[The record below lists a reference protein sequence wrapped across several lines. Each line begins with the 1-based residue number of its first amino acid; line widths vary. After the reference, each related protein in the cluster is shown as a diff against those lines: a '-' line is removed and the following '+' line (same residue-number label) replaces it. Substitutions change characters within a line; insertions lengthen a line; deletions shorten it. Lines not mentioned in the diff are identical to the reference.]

1 METKPK
7 QTNIDKVMPAQP
19 NDHFKLIFWFIVGLT
34 LFGAFLTVYI
44 ITIYPKEL
52 SSRFADTGLIFWL
65 STAVSGGIGY
75 LIGSSAQQRGK
86 EQAQTPGK
94 VTADIS
100 ATVSSEP
107 PDK

>member
-1 METKPK
+1 MEK
-7 QTNIDKVMPAQP
+7 QTNIDKAMPQQS
-19 NDHFKLIFWFIVGLT
+19 NDHFKLIFWFICAIT
-34 LFGAFLTVYI
+34 LFGAFLTIYI

-75 LIGSSAQQRGK
+75 LIGSSAQQRSVTP
-86 EQAQTPGK
+86 ASPGK

-107 PDK
+107 KDT